1 MYPQLLPDT
10 GEQQKTLTESIIAA
24 NEHITRFARLLR
36 SFNGSSRTKEW
47 SERLDSNQ
55 RPHGPQP
62 CALPD
67 CATLRMSHFKC
78 YAWDSQAPSPLL
90 LFLQDWQEIVLVS
103 FFPPMR
109 VHCNG
114 SSARH
119 SHDHIFFVRGRKYCV
134 QVRFRS
140 LRSHIGV
147 YAPHRFSEEDRYSC
161 ILQKPSLPIEVVRFE
176 VC

>member
-1 MYPQLLPDT
+1 MSLRIKN
-10 GEQQKTLTESIIAA
+10 GFAWVCAA
-24 NEHITRFARLLR
+24 KFSKVLILLR
-36 SFNGSSRTKEW
+36 LW

-67 CATLRMSHFKC
+67 CATLRLTHFKC

-90 LFLQDWQEIVLVS
+90 SLPKDCQEIVLVS

-109 VHCNG
+109 VHCND

-119 SHDHIFFVRGRKYCV
+119 SHDHNFFVRVRKYCV
-134 QVRFRS
+134 QARFHF
-140 LRSHIGV
+140 LRFHKDV

-161 ILQKPSLPIEVVRFE
+161 ILRKPSPPIEVVRFE

>member
-1 MYPQLLPDT
+1 MI
-10 GEQQKTLTESIIAA
+10 E
-24 NEHITRFARLLR
+24 
-36 SFNGSSRTKEW
+36 TKKRKWWNKW

-67 CATLRMSHFKC
+67 CATLRKLHFKC
-78 YAWDSQAPSPLL
+78 YASDSQAPSPLL
-90 LFLQDWQEIVLVS
+90 SFPKDWQKIVLVS

-119 SHDHIFFVRGRKYCV
+119 SHDHNFFVSERKYYV
-134 QVRFRS
+134 QARFRS
-140 LRSHIGV
+140 QRSHIGV
-147 YAPHRFSEEDRYSC
+147 YAPHRFSEEDRYFC
-161 ILQKPSLPIEVVRFE
+161 ILRKPSPRIEVVRFE